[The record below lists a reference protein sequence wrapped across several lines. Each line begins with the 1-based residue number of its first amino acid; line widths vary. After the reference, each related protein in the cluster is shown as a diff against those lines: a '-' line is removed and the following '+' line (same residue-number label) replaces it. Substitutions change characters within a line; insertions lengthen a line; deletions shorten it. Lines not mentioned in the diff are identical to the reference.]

1 MWHVW
6 EAEEGNTVFLWGELR
21 KRHHLEDV
29 GVDGTKILKKI
40 FTRSG
45 RMWDGLVVSF
55 SGWGQVAGVCECGNA
70 SLGSIKYGKF
80 LD

>member
-6 EAEEGNTVFLWGELR
+6 ETEERHTVFWWGELR
-21 KRHHLEDV
+21 KRLYLEDV
-29 GVDGTKILKKI
+29 GVDGMIILKWI
-40 FTRSG
+40 FTRNENV
-45 RMWDGLVVSF
+45 WDGLDGSC
-55 SGWGQVAGVCECGNA
+55 SGQGEVAGVCECGNA